1 MRRPPWPLSYTRD
14 VGPRLA
20 AEHLRAAFSAP
31 LSRVASFRAPS
42 HDPFKDENGAAD
54 LTRDDL
60 HQQLE
65 RLLRPTATQTYAVVV
80 GERGTGK
87 STAVRKAARAA
98 SKDGA
103 NGVVYFLIGE
113 APTVST
119 DLAKSLHVGR
129 EYDARQALLCRLFLR
144 APPKRALS
152 ESSTQKED
160 FAWQDYN
167 TMVKEA
173 ATVFRR
179 KYNRPMTLVLN
190 GGVACTSLP

>member
-113 APTVST
+113 APRPRQVQPK
-119 DLAKSLHVGR
+119 AEKP
-129 EYDARQALLCRLFLR
+129 ARGPRVRR
-144 APPKRALS
+144 AAGPPVQALS